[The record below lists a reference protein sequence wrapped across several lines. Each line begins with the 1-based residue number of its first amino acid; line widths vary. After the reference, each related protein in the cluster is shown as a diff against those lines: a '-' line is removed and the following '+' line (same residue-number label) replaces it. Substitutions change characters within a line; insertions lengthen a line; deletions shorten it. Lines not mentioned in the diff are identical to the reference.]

1 MHVSSGYSA
10 RYGASLPGVL
20 VQRAGERGMTTL
32 ALTDRDTVAGTVRFA
47 TAAAAAGIRPIL
59 GVDVAVAPL
68 ASPDPAAGRPRT
80 PVRGGAHV
88 VEPTLRIT
96 LLAQNA
102 AGWARLC
109 RLVSAAHSAAD
120 GALPVVS
127 WPVLREYAGQDL
139 VVLLGPVSEP
149 VRALAAGRPDVAERL
164 LAPWLELAGERLRLE
179 AVYLGRQGTGP
190 GSLRLAART
199 VGLADQLGVRTVLSN
214 AVRYADPDQHRLA
227 DVLDAAR
234 LLRPVDRRH
243 LDGGERWLKDP
254 AAMVAAAER
263 IARAV
268 GDDRA
273 RAVRLLAETEA
284 TGQSCILTP
293 ADLGLG
299 RPHFPEPSVVGAT
312 GERGSAMRLLRQRCE
327 AGMVARGLERDVR
340 AVRQMD
346 YELEVIGRLGF
357 EGYFLAVAQVVADTR
372 ALGIRVAA
380 RGSGA
385 GSMVNH
391 SLFVA
396 TANPL
401 EHRLLF
407 ERFLSERR
415 TSLPDI
421 DLDVESERRLEVY
434 DAIIKRFGRERT
446 AVTGMPETYRARHA
460 LRDTGLALGIPPQVV
475 GEIAKSFPH
484 IRARDIRAAL
494 AELPELRQ
502 LASQAGKFGPL
513 WELAEGLDAL
523 PRGYAMHPCGV
534 ILSNSSLLDRLPVQP
549 TPAGYAMVQAD
560 KEDVEDLGLL
570 KLDVLGVR
578 MQSAMAHAVAEIR
591 RTTGRQLDLD
601 NADHVDLNDRL
612 AFELIQASDTV
623 GLFQLESPGQQDL
636 VGRLQPRHMQDVVAD
651 ISLFRPGPVSGG
663 MPALYIAARHGA
675 APRYPHPDLEPVLND
690 TYGVVI
696 WHEQIIAILTT
707 MTGCDR
713 AAGDVARRALAAP
726 DRLPKVEDWFRRTAG
741 ERGYSTAVLDE
752 VWEIVSSFG
761 AYGFCRAHAVAFAV
775 PALQSAYLKAHFP
788 AYLYAGL
795 LEHDPGM
802 WPRRVLV
809 ADARR
814 HGVPVLNVDVNHS
827 RAVHSV
833 EQTEQGLGVRLAFST
848 VKGISEAEV
857 ARLVAGQPYTGLQD
871 LWQRARPSF
880 PLAQRLIRIG
890 ALGPLSG
897 DLTRRDL
904 LLQAA
909 ELHRQSRAR
918 AASDGQLPLGG
929 ELVTAEPS
937 GLPEMTSRDKLS
949 AELETL
955 SIDVTHHLME
965 HHHRLLNELGATDAA
980 HLRGMVPGQ
989 KVLVAGVRAST
1000 QTPPIP
1006 SGKRVIFVTLEDGSG
1021 LVDIAFFEDS
1031 HEQVAHTVFH
1041 CGLLLVRGTVTARG
1055 PRRTVVGE
1063 MVWDL
1068 DAVAQARRDHGP
1080 QAALDL
1086 LGRTAPSP
1094 TPAQPAAPQ
1103 RTLADGTAG
1112 AWLHPYADLQPA
1124 GTRSADLKRLGHRSQ
1139 GSAG

>member
-1 MHVSSGYSA
+1 M
-10 RYGASLPGVL
+10 
-20 VQRAGERGMTTL
+20 QRAAERGMTTL

-47 TAAAAAGIRPIL
+47 KAAAAAGIRPVF

-68 ASPDPAAGRPRT
+68 TPPDPAAGRPRT

-88 VEPTLRIT
+88 VEPPLRIT
-96 LLAQNA
+96 LLAQSS

-109 RLVSAAHSAAD
+109 RLVSAAHAEAD
-120 GALPVVS
+120 GAAPVVS
-127 WPVLREYAGQDL
+127 WAALRTYADQDL
-139 VVLLGPVSEP
+139 VVLLGPSSEP
-149 VRALAAGRPDVAERL
+149 LRALSVGRSDVAEQL
-164 LAPWLELAGERLRLE
+164 LAPWRELAGERLRLD

-199 VGLADQLGVRTVLSN
+199 MGLGDQVGVRTVLTN
-214 AVRYADPDQHRLA
+214 AVRYADPSQHRMA

-234 LLRPVDRRH
+234 LLRPVDRRV
-243 LDGGERWLKDP
+243 LDSGERWLKGP
-254 AAMVAAAER
+254 AAMADAAEQ
-263 IARAV
+263 IARAAG
-268 GDDRA
+268 GDPA
-273 RAVRLLAETEA
+273 RAARLLAETET
-284 TGQSCILTP
+284 TGQSCTLAP
-293 ADLGLG
+293 ADLGIG
-299 RPHFPEPSVVGAT
+299 RRHFPEPAVVGA
-312 GERGSAMRLLRQRCE
+312 GEEADSAMRLLQQRCE
-327 AGMVARGLERDVR
+327 AGMVVRGLDRDEH
-340 AVRQMD
+340 AVRQLD
-346 YELEVIGRLGF
+346 YELEVIGRNSF
-357 EGYFLAVAQVVADTR
+357 EPYYLAVAQVVADTR

-391 SLFVA
+391 SLFIA

-401 EHRLLF
+401 EHHLLF
-407 ERFLSERR
+407 ERHLNDRR
-415 TSLPDI
+415 RSLPDI

-434 DAIIKRFGRERT
+434 DAIIKRFGKERT

-460 LRDTGLALGIPPQVV
+460 LRDAGLALGLPPQVV
-475 GEIAKSFPH
+475 GDIAKAFPH
-484 IRARDIRAAL
+484 IRARDIRSAL
-494 AELPELRQ
+494 HELPELRQ
-502 LASQAGKFGPL
+502 LAARAAKFGPL

-534 ILSNSSLLDRLPVQP
+534 IISNMSLLDRLPVQP
-549 TPAGYAMVQAD
+549 TPAGYPMVQAD

-591 RTTGRQLDLD
+591 RTTGRALDLD
-601 NADHVDLNDRL
+601 NPDHVSLDDPKAFDLIRR
-612 AFELIQASDTV
+612 SDTV
-623 GLFQLESPGQQDL
+623 GLFQLESSGQQDL
-636 VGRLQPRHMQDVVAD
+636 VGRLQPRHMQDVIAD

-663 MPALYIAARHGA
+663 MPAIFIAARHGA
-675 APRYPHPDLEPVLND
+675 APRYPHPDLEPILAD

-696 WHEQIIAILTT
+696 WHEQIIAILAR

-713 AAGDVARRALAAP
+713 AAGDVARRALADP

-752 VWEIVSSFG
+752 VWETVASFG

-775 PALQSAYLKAHFP
+775 PALQSAVLKARYP
-788 AYLYAGL
+788 AFLYAGL

-802 WPRRVLV
+802 WPRRVIV

-814 HGVPVLNVDVNHS
+814 HGVPILPVDVNHS
-827 RAVHSV
+827 HTQHRV
-833 EQTEQGLGVRLAFST
+833 EQTGQGWGVRLALST
-848 VKGISEAEV
+848 VKGITAAEGD
-857 ARLVAGQPYTGLQD
+857 RLVDGQPYTGLQD
-871 LWQRARPSF
+871 LWQRARPSL
-880 PLAQRLIRIG
+880 PLAERLIRIG
-890 ALGPLSG
+890 ALGPLAG
-897 DLTRRDL
+897 ELTRRDL

-909 ELHRQSRAR
+909 ELHRQSRSR
-918 AASDGQLPLGG
+918 GTTDGQLPLGG
-929 ELVTAEPS
+929 ELVTAAPS
-937 GLPEMTSRDKLS
+937 GLPEMTSRDKLG

-955 SIDVTHHLME
+955 QIDVTHHLMDF
-965 HHHRLLNELGATDAA
+965 HHRLLRELGATDAA

-989 KVLVAGVRAST
+989 QVLVAGVRAST

-1006 SGKRVIFVTLEDGSG
+1006 SGKRIIFCTLEDGSG

-1031 HEQVAHTVFH
+1031 HEACAHTVFH
-1041 CGLLLVRGTVTARG
+1041 SGLLLVRGTVEARG
-1055 PRRTVVGE
+1055 PRRTVVGT

-1068 DAVAQARRDHGP
+1068 DEVAAARRDHGP

-1086 LGRTAPSP
+1086 LGRTAPAP
-1094 TPAQPAAPQ
+1094 TPAQQAPPQ

-1112 AWLHPYADLQPA
+1112 ALLHPYADLQPA
-1124 GTRSADLKRLGHRSQ
+1124 GSRSADLRRLGHRSP